1 MSSIYRKL
9 PQSNPSRLIALRV
22 AHIKANSSAANA
34 AMLRP
39 ATFARLNALFPAYKG
54 GMDAILAFETIMQ
67 QSTADKN
74 TAQGTC
80 KIYTSHFLQTVMMAV
95 ERKEFNASVLAAYGL
110 AVSNPKL
117 PPLVSEQDVISATE
131 NAITGENARTLAG
144 GVPLPMPTLAQV
156 QAHLAAF
163 NTGLITQSN
172 NDDQL
177 DILQE
182 AVEDQNEEAD
192 GVIRKIWDEIEAF
205 YNEETIESKRHNA
218 RQWGVVYISDSKIT
232 ISGIVTGQSP
242 AGDVIIQGAE
252 ALLVEA
258 EKEAIS
264 GADGV
269 FEIET
274 GYSGTATL
282 QVTAEGY
289 LPYEQV
295 FEIAGDADIN
305 LGELLLLPVPP
316 APPAPPVP

>member
-1 MSSIYRKL
+1 MTVITRRL
-9 PQSNPSRLIALRV
+9 PQSNPSRQTALRV
-22 AHIKANSSAANA
+22 AHTKANSNAVNA
-34 AMLRP
+34 AILHP
-39 ATFARLNALFPAYKG
+39 TTLARLNAAFPAYKG
-54 GMDAILAFETIMQ
+54 GMDAILTFEVTMQ

-74 TAQGTC
+74 TAQGDC

-110 AVSNPKL
+110 AVSNPKV
-117 PPLVSEQDVISATE
+117 PSLVSEQDVVNATE
-131 NAITGENARTLAG
+131 NTITGENARVLAG
-144 GVPLPMPTLAQV
+144 GLPLPMPTLMQV
-156 QAHLAAF
+156 QARLAAF
-163 NTGLITQSN
+163 NNGLTIQSN

-177 DILQE
+177 DNLQE

-192 GVIRKIWDEIEAF
+192 GVIRKVWDEIEAF

-232 ISGIVTGQSP
+232 VSGIVTGESSV
-242 AGDVIIQGAE
+242 GDVIIVGAK

-264 GADGV
+264 GAGGF
-269 FEIET
+269 FEMET

-282 QVTAEGY
+282 QVSADGY

-295 FEIAGDADIN
+295 FEIAGDVDIN

-316 APPAPPVP
+316 APPA